1 MGTHKGFTALMFAAQ
16 QGRLPAVRI
25 LLTGDPPADVTART
39 FPDRLNLKWP
49 SATVNACTNCRTMPT
64 DMVHRLNLQKP
75 LAADSAPRQPCS
87 NKVLCA
93 SCLAG
98 YTAIDFAAQR
108 GHTEVVNLF
117 NELDAPSA
125 EALALLE
132 AEEKS
137 RKPKRNV
144 SATRRKDTDDRS
156 DAGSTVSGVKSDNKK
171 QSAKAKGKKMRL

>member
-16 QGRLPAVRI
+16 QGRSPAVRI

-64 DMVHRLNLQKP
+64 DMVQRLNLQKP
-75 LAADSAPRQPCS
+75 LAADSAPSQPCS

-117 NELDAPSA
+117 NELDAPSP
-125 EALALLE
+125 EALALVE
-132 AEEKS
+132 AAEGKT
-137 RKPKRNV
+137 KKGKRNV
-144 SATRRKDTDDRS
+144 SATRGRKDTDHS
-156 DAGSTVSGVKSDNKK
+156 DAGSSVSGVNSDNKK
-171 QSAKAKGKKMRL
+171 QSTKAKGKK